1 MTNDFSDQFDAII
14 HAQPQLQYVI
24 LVLSGQEYAYAYN
37 ALTDEVYTA
46 EFPGIPVHKLY
57 TACGHVL
64 DHHHIRMLVK
74 QKLCIP
80 SHCELEASFS

>member
-1 MTNDFSDQFDAII
+1 MKDSNAEFDLVI
-14 HAQPQLQYVI
+14 HAHPQLQYTI
-24 LVLSGQEYAYAYN
+24 LVLAGQEYAYAYN

-74 QKLCIP
+74 QQLCIP